1 VAGLRHREGCFVI
14 GRTLSHYRI
23 TSALGAGGM
32 GEVYRAT
39 DTTLGR
45 DVAIKVLPPGLAE
58 DAERLA
64 RFEREARL
72 LASLNHPNIA
82 QVYGFESATLPD
94 GSTGH
99 FLAMELVEGEDL
111 AERLKRGPV
120 PVDEASALAKQVA
133 EALEE
138 AHEKGIVHR
147 DLKPGNIKVS
157 PDGKVK
163 VLDFG
168 LAKAYGGE
176 AGSGSSADLSQSP
189 TLARTGTQAGVILGT
204 AAYMSPEQARGKSV
218 DKRTDIWSF
227 GVVLWEMLT
236 GQRLFGGETVSD
248 VLAAVLMREPDWEA
262 FPPETPTGVMRL
274 LRRCLERDPRRRLH
288 DIADARILLEDAIS
302 GAPGDVPVA
311 SLAGGTKASFR
322 EKRLLAALAVA
333 LAVGLALGIAAQ
345 RARQPA
351 ASAGGKGWRFSVD
364 VGPGLYLDRPS
375 DPLVALSPDGSLLA
389 YGVYGG
395 FYPQELRLRR
405 MGEIE
410 ASPLAGTRRA
420 KNPFFSPDGQWLAY
434 FSFPDQRLLKV
445 PVAGGNPVEICAAR
459 FFWGGTWDAR
469 GNIFFGSLGSIY
481 RVSSAGGKPEVVL
494 EGSIARGKPGYRYPE
509 VLPEGDALLVTVGSE
524 GDDYSNASIVLF
536 DLETR
541 KLRTLVDRGEN
552 ARYVPTG
559 HLVFVRDGSLM
570 AARFDLRRREV
581 QGTPSQVVAEITHA
595 PRYASGHY
603 SFSNNGVLA
612 YVPPGTSIPTARVV
626 WRRRDGSTEPI
637 GLSVSNLLSMR
648 LSPDAA
654 HLAISG
660 SGTSGKLFVFDLQR
674 GVLAPVTSMNT
685 DASTFELQPVWT
697 PDGQRISFSTA
708 AGDNFVF
715 QINQARAD
723 GSGPVEPLQK
733 GETETNAY
741 PYAWTP
747 DGRALLYV
755 VETLDKGMNIGIL
768 TPGEHPESK
777 LLLSSE
783 ANEDEPA
790 LSPDGRWLAY
800 TSDES
805 GRREVVVRPFPDL
818 GAKWQ
823 VSSEGGFSP
832 RWSRNGRE
840 VFYRDGT
847 HVMVVA
853 VEAGKGF
860 AAGRPRPLF
869 KDSIPRWLNGGYDV
883 SPDGQSLLTMEIEE
897 DGAKRIVVV
906 LDWFEELKRLVPTS
920 R

>member
-1 VAGLRHREGCFVI
+1 MALAAGTRLGPYEILGP
-14 GRTLSHYRI
+14 
-23 TSALGAGGM
+23 LGAGGM
-32 GEVYRAT
+32 GEVYRAR
-39 DTTLGR
+39 DAKLGR
-45 DVAIKVLPPGLAE
+45 EVALKTLPPEVTA
-58 DAERLA
+58 DSERLA
-64 RFEREARL
+64 RFQREAHL

-82 QVYGFESATLPD
+82 TIHGLEEAEGQP
-94 GSTGH
+94 
-99 FLAMELVEGEDL
+99 FLVLELVEGEDL

-176 AGSGSSADLSQSP
+176 PGSGSSADLSQSP

-236 GQRLFGGETVSD
+236 GKRLFGGETVSD
-248 VLAAVLMREPDWEA
+248 VLAAVLTHEPDWEA
-262 FPPETPTGVMRL
+262 FPPETPAGVMRL

-302 GAPGDVPVA
+302 GAPADVPVA
-311 SLAGGTKASFR
+311 SPVGGTKASLR
-322 EKRLLAALAVA
+322 EKRLLAALAAA
-333 LAVGLALGIAAQ
+333 LVVGLALGIVAQ

-364 VGPGLYLDRPS
+364 VGPGLYLDRPT

-434 FSFPDQRLLKV
+434 FSFPDGRLLKV
-445 PVAGGNPVEICAAR
+445 PVAGGKPVEICEAP
-459 FFWGGTWDAR
+459 FFWGGAWDVH
-469 GNIFFGSLGSIY
+469 GNIFFGSVGSIY

-494 EGSIARGKPGYRYPE
+494 EGSTARGEPGYRYPE
-509 VLPEGDALLVTVGSE
+509 VLPEGDALLLTAGTE
-524 GDDYSNASIVLF
+524 GDDYTNASIVLL

-541 KLRTLVDRGEN
+541 QLRTLVDRGEN

-570 AARFDLRRREV
+570 AARFDLGRREV
-581 QGTPSQVVAEITHA
+581 RGTPSPVVPKITHA
-595 PRYASGHY
+595 ARYAGGQY
-603 SFSNNGVLA
+603 AFSNNGVLA

-637 GLSVSNLLSMR
+637 GLSVNNLLSMR
-648 LSPDAA
+648 LSPDGAR
-654 HLAISG
+654 LAISA
-660 SGTSGKLFVFDLQR
+660 SGTSGKLFVFDLRR
-674 GVLAPVTSMNT
+674 GVLAPLTSKDT
-685 DASTFELQPVWT
+685 DSSAFELQPAWT

-708 AGDNFVF
+708 SGAAYTF
-715 QINQARAD
+715 QIHQARAD
-723 GSGPVEPLQK
+723 GSGPVELLRK
-733 GETETNAY
+733 GETGAY
-741 PYAWTP
+741 PYDWTS

-755 VETLDKGMNIGIL
+755 EETLDKGTNVGVFS
-768 TPGEHPESK
+768 PGTQPESK

-805 GRREVVVRPFPDL
+805 GRREVIVRPFPDL
-818 GAKWQ
+818 AAKWQ
-823 VSSEGGFSP
+823 ISSEGGFSP

-840 VFYRDGT
+840 LFYRDGT
-847 HVMVVA
+847 NLMVVA
-853 VEAGKGF
+853 VEAGKSF
-860 AAGRPRPLF
+860 AVGRPRPLF
-869 KDSIPRWLNGGYDV
+869 KDSIPPWLNGGYDV

-897 DGAKRIVVV
+897 DGAKQIVVV
-906 LDWFEELKRLVPTS
+906 LDWFEELKRLVPSS

>member
-1 VAGLRHREGCFVI
+1 M
-14 GRTLSHYRI
+14 TLAPGTRLGPYEI
-23 TSALGAGGM
+23 LAPLGAGGM
-32 GEVYRAT
+32 GEVFRAT
-39 DTTLGR
+39 DTNLGR
-45 DVAIKVLPPGLAE
+45 QVAIKVLPPELAR
-58 DAERLA
+58 DVERLA

-72 LASLNHPNIA
+72 LASLNHSNIA
-82 QVYGFESATLPD
+82 QVYGFERATLPD

-120 PVDEASALAKQVA
+120 PVDEAGALAKQVA

-176 AGSGSSADLSQSP
+176 PGSGSSADLSQSP
-189 TLARTGTQAGVILGT
+189 TLAQTGTLAGVILGT
-204 AAYMSPEQARGKSV
+204 AAYMSPEQARGKRV
-218 DKRTDIWSF
+218 DKRADIWSF
-227 GVVLWEMLT
+227 GVVLWEMLS
-236 GQRLFGGETVSD
+236 GKRLFGGETVSE

-262 FPPETPTGVMRL
+262 LPPETPAGVMRL

-302 GAPGDVPVA
+302 GASADVPVA
-311 SLAGGTKASFR
+311 SLAGGTRASFR

-333 LAVGLALGIAAQ
+333 LVVGLALGIAAQ

-351 ASAGGKGWRFSVD
+351 ASAGGKGWRFSID
-364 VGPGLYLDRPS
+364 VAPGLYLDRPS

-395 FYPQELRLRR
+395 FYPQELRVRR
-405 MGEIE
+405 MGQIE
-410 ASPLAGTRRA
+410 AAPLAGTRRA

-434 FSFPDQRLLKV
+434 FSFPDGRLLKV
-445 PVAGGNPVEICAAR
+445 PVAGGNPVEICEAP
-459 FFWGGTWDAR
+459 FFWGGAWDAR
-469 GNIFFGSLGSIY
+469 GNIFFGSVASIY

-494 EGSIARGKPGYRYPE
+494 EGSVARGKPGYRYPE
-509 VLPEGDALLVTVGSE
+509 VLPRGDALLVTEGTE
-524 GDDYSNASIVLF
+524 GDDYSNASIVLL
-536 DLETR
+536 DLKTR
-541 KLRTLVDRGEN
+541 QRRTLVDRGED

-559 HLVFVRDGSLM
+559 HLVFVRAGSLM
-570 AARFDLRRREV
+570 AARFDLGRREV
-581 QGTPSQVVAEITHA
+581 QGVPSPVVPKITHA
-595 PRYASGHY
+595 ARYGGGQY

-637 GLSVSNLLSMR
+637 GLSVSNFLSMR
-648 LSPDAA
+648 LSPDGA
-654 HLAISG
+654 HLAISA
-660 SGTSGKLFVFDLQR
+660 SGTSGKLFVFDQR
-674 GVLAPVTSMNT
+674 RRVLAPLTSMDT
-685 DASTFELQPVWT
+685 DASAFELQPVWT

-708 AGDNFVF
+708 AGDTHAF
-715 QINQARAD
+715 QIHQARAD
-723 GSGPVEPLQK
+723 GSGPVERLQK
-733 GETETNAY
+733 GEAETDCY

-755 VETLDKGMNIGIL
+755 EETLDKGMNIGL
-768 TPGEHPESK
+768 LSPGADPESK

-823 VSSEGGFSP
+823 ISSEGGFSP

-840 VFYRDGT
+840 IFYRDGT
-847 HVMVVA
+847 HIMVVA
-853 VEAGKGF
+853 VEAAKDF

-869 KDSIPRWLNGGYDV
+869 KDSIPHWLNGGYDV

-897 DGAKRIVVV
+897 DGAKQVVVV
-906 LDWFEELKRLVPTS
+906 LDWFEELKRLVPGN